1 MLDVKTIITEAAMAS
16 KQSSSSEDTT
26 KNIEDMEPVVET
38 PVEEISEET
47 EEISEETGE
56 TTEALTETEE
66 NIARIDNSRKMPK
79 VYEEIQGEYFAW
91 DINTEQQITI
101 EDIKDEQGYLSQKIQ
116 ELLDKYDIRTIP
128 LQVTDILPQVTEL
141 KEHDLVSVDGVLYAM
156 NRDYD
161 KGRIIRYRDAIA
173 ASLKSGLPFKKSLL
187 VDVELES
194 GDIFKTLDL
203 TQTEWNFVCSLFRKY
218 NPRLIITEDNDFI
231 LLVG

>member
-16 KQSSSSEDTT
+16 KQSSSSENATET
-26 KNIEDMEPVVET
+26 IEDMGPTVET
-38 PVEEISEET
+38 PVEEISENIEPTVET
-47 EEISEETGE
+47 PVEEIS
-56 TTEALTETEE
+56 AE
-66 NIARIDNSRKMPK
+66 NIAHVNNSRKMPK